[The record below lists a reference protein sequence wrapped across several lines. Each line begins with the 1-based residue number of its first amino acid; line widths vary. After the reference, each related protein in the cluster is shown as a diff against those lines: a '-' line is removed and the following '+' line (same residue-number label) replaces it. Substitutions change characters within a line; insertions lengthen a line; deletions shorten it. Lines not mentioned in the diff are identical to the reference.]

1 MLYSNIIN
9 INKFFI
15 YILVLIII
23 SNIAKADFFEDITG
37 IIEDNDERLS
47 YGISAVSYT
56 HLTLP
61 TTSPV

>member
-9 INKFFI
+9 INKFLI

-23 SNIAKADFFEDITG
+23 SNIAKADFFENITG

-47 YGISAVSYT
+47 YGISVNE
-56 HLTLP
+56 LTNDG
-61 TTSPV
+61 TY